1 MRLTVFAVARVAHV
15 ARALCLASVLAAALP
30 AQAIDDLFERRVD
43 NPLSGFQPAQDAR
56 YQKECS
62 GCHFVYLPGMLPA
75 RSWTLL
81 LDRLDK
87 HFGENI
93 DLQGEAREAIRRY
106 LVDNA
111 ADRSAYSASK
121 VLMESLPADFT
132 PQRVQSV
139 PRIRSAHRVMREV
152 IARNGNVKV
161 RTFFNCDGCHQRA
174 EGGDFSLPELRVEG
188 LKGLS
193 LVKSS
198 GYKDR

>member
-1 MRLTVFAVARVAHV
+1 MRRAVFAVARVA
-15 ARALCLASVLAAALP
+15 RALCLVSVFGAALP
-30 AQAIDDLFERRVD
+30 ALAIDDLFERRAD

-81 LDRLDK
+81 FDRLDK
-87 HFGENI
+87 HFGESI
-93 DLQGEAREAIRRY
+93 DLQGEARDAIRRY

-111 ADRSAYSASK
+111 ADRSPYSGSK

-132 PQRVQSV
+132 PQRVQSM
-139 PRIRSAHRVMREV
+139 PRLRSSHRVMREV
-152 IARNGNVKV
+152 IARNGNVKT
-161 RTFFNCDGCHQRA
+161 RTFVNCDACHQRA
-174 EGGDFSLPELRVEG
+174 EAGDFSLPELRVEG
-188 LKGLS
+188 LRGLS
-193 LVKSS
+193 LVKSK